1 MENYFIIRVNYN
13 NDTDYLKVL
22 VMITSHLPIRRI
34 NWIFT
39 SKIRTFSVANRS
51 INSFNSSPIMPI
63 PEDILYTNLSSNGKF
78 FNLCVSWNI
87 NGWNTDK
94 RDELTYFNNIFKPIC
109 VCLQEVGN
117 SSFLNSCSNKYP
129 FLYHYKSLLRRADK
143 NIPGMRGLYI
153 GVHSSCQ
160 CSADPF
166 EYRYILSVSLTSFWG
181 VRCYIGNTYIPS
193 KKHGN
198 SRDSAIS
205 DLSKWL
211 QNHQNNPSII
221 VGDFNMTKEQLME
234 KISAASQQWYVME
247 MEGHKFT
254 WSSGGKKSCIDFI
267 IVNDKMKNYLN
278 IASVYNSFNDI
289 SDHYPLILSC
299 KKSSEDGFST
309 QPTRKVKWSSKI
321 CKLKN
326 EAIFSHNKFTILAD
340 EFEHN
345 VYLDSNTR

>member
-1 MENYFIIRVNYN
+1 MASILRRGLRSYGPGNDKFVLIFIHDLESWTESRLWEFLSKKISNCNNIIHGIVKKHNVNMENYFIIRVNYN

-129 FLYHYKSLLRRADK
+129 FLY
-143 NIPGMRGLYI
+143 
-153 GVHSSCQ
+153 
-160 CSADPF
+160 
-166 EYRYILSVSLTSFWG
+166 
-181 VRCYIGNTYIPS
+181 
-193 KKHGN
+193 
-198 SRDSAIS
+198 
-205 DLSKWL
+205 
-211 QNHQNNPSII
+211 
-221 VGDFNMTKEQLME
+221 
-234 KISAASQQWYVME
+234 
-247 MEGHKFT
+247 
-254 WSSGGKKSCIDFI
+254 
-267 IVNDKMKNYLN
+267 
-278 IASVYNSFNDI
+278 
-289 SDHYPLILSC
+289 
-299 KKSSEDGFST
+299 
-309 QPTRKVKWSSKI
+309 
-321 CKLKN
+321 
-326 EAIFSHNKFTILAD
+326 
-340 EFEHN
+340 
-345 VYLDSNTR
+345 